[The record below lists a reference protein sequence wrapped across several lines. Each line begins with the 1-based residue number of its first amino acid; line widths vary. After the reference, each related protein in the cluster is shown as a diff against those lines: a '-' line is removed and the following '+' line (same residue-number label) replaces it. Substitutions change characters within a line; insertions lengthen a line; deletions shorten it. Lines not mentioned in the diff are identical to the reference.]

1 MSQYNP
7 INILNDCN
15 KPCQSLKEREDK
27 TGYSNKPH
35 TWQDETQR
43 EKNFMVNLNEKKGRK
58 ISLEYKPQNFVS
70 FMDQKIQVFKKVHR
84 YIFQIDI
91 KRRMSIGL
99 LVLHC

>member
-35 TWQDETQR
+35 TWPDETKR
-43 EKNFMVNLNEKKGRK
+43 EHKFMVNLNEKQGRK

-70 FMDQKIQVFKKVHR
+70 FLGRKFSRSDVHT

-91 KRRMSIGL
+91 KRRMSIEL
-99 LVLHC
+99 LVLVC